1 MCCPTECHRNVQT
14 GSLYLR
20 MEREGSE
27 LVTAQSRD
35 AVFITIAGVGFVIA
49 ELQVLDGQKLEA
61 IE

>member
-1 MCCPTECHRNVQT
+1 
-14 GSLYLR
+14 

-35 AVFITIAGVGFVIA
+35 AVFITVAGVGSVIA

-61 IE
+61 IEQS